1 MKKKAQG
8 LSMTTIVVAALA
20 LLVLVV
26 LALVFTGRMG
36 NFASGVKQTT
46 TCEQACISAGFK
58 DDSTTSIDNPLT
70 GYKTDDGKGICY
82 CEAAEA
88 TT

>member
-1 MKKKAQG
+1 MKKNAQG

-36 NFASGVKQTT
+36 GFTTGVKEVGTCDQACKASG
-46 TCEQACISAGFK
+46 F
-58 DDSTTSIDNPLT
+58 T
-70 GYKTDDGKGICY
+70 GEGDQCNADGSNLVPGYDPDC
-82 CEAAEA
+82 CCAEA

>member
-1 MKKKAQG
+1 MKRKAQG

-36 NFASGVKQTT
+36 NFSTGVKEVG
-46 TCEQACISAGFK
+46 TCEQACIAAGYA
-58 DDSTTSIDNPLT
+58 DAEGTCIAADTSNHMP
-70 GYKTDDGKGICY
+70 GFGENEC
-82 CEAAEA
+82 CCS
-88 TT
+88 

>member
-36 NFASGVKQTT
+36 SFSTGIKEVADCK
-46 TCEQACISAGFK
+46 QACVAAGFTGEPETCTNESQNRLLGIK
-58 DDSTTSIDNPLT
+58 DQSGNACCCNSN
-70 GYKTDDGKGICY
+70 
-82 CEAAEA
+82 
-88 TT
+88 

>member
-1 MKKKAQG
+1 MNKKAQG

-36 NFASGVKQTT
+36 EFSAGVKDAA
-46 TCEQACISAGFK
+46 TCNQACAAAGLGGSDASATCDADDKNRLPGFK
-58 DDSTTSIDNPLT
+58 DDCCCTDTTT
-70 GYKTDDGKGICY
+70 
-82 CEAAEA
+82 
-88 TT
+88 

>member
-1 MKKKAQG
+1 MEKRAQG

-36 NFASGVKQTT
+36 DFSTGVKKVG
-46 TCEQACISAGFK
+46 TCEQACSAAGLTK
-58 DDSTTSIDNPLT
+58 STATCTITTD
-70 GYKTDDGKGICY
+70 GYMPGVEPIC
-82 CEAAEA
+82 CC
-88 TT
+88 T

>member
-1 MKKKAQG
+1 MEKRAQG

-36 NFASGVKQTT
+36 GFSTGVKEVAD
-46 TCEQACISAGFK
+46 CKQACVAAGYTDEGSNISTNTALPGQK
-58 DDSTTSIDNPLT
+58 
-70 GYKTDDGKGICY
+70 KQDGTACY
-82 CEAAEA
+82 CK
-88 TT
+88 

>member
-36 NFASGVKQTT
+36 NFSTGVKEVG
-46 TCEQACISAGFK
+46 TCEQACIAAGFNDAQGTCS
-58 DDSTTSIDNPLT
+58 DDDTSNHMP
-70 GYKTDDGKGICY
+70 GFGEGNC
-82 CEAAEA
+82 CCS
-88 TT
+88 

>member
-1 MKKKAQG
+1 MKKRAQG

-36 NFASGVKQTT
+36 NFSTGVKEVAD
-46 TCEQACISAGFK
+46 CKQACTAAGFNGEPETCTTDSQNKLPGIK
-58 DDSTTSIDNPLT
+58 DQSGNTCCCT
-70 GYKTDDGKGICY
+70 
-82 CEAAEA
+82 
-88 TT
+88 

>member
-36 NFASGVKQTT
+36 DFSKGVKNVG
-46 TCEQACISAGFK
+46 TCDQACIAAGYLGSGGTCETDGSNK
-58 DDSTTSIDNPLT
+58 MTGYDTCCCKSTT
-70 GYKTDDGKGICY
+70 
-82 CEAAEA
+82 

>member
-8 LSMTTIVVAALA
+8 LSMTTIVVAELA

-46 TCEQACISAGFK
+46 TCEQACISAGFA
-58 DDSTTSIDNPLT
+58 DDTTTSTENPLT
-70 GYKTDDGKGICY
+70 GYKTDDGKSQCY
-82 CEAAEA
+82 CAAQA

>member
-1 MKKKAQG
+1 MKRKAQG

-36 NFASGVKQTT
+36 NFASGVKEVG
-46 TCEQACISAGFK
+46 TCDQACVAAGYTASGGTCQE
-58 DDSTTSIDNPLT
+58 DGSNQMA
-70 GYKTDDGKGICY
+70 GYDVDC
-82 CEAAEA
+82 CCQNS
-88 TT
+88 